1 MRDRL
6 LAQDCLTTLIDLDPN
21 GVWAEVTG
29 AMIDFLPVEE
39 DHGALIRAMSDAAIR
54 IVSLTVT
61 EGGYYTDAGSRLDPD
76 HLDIRLDAAHPD
88 RPATAFGAMVA
99 ALRVRRAAGQGPF
112 TGQCCDKLQNNGAM
126 LRQTVVGLARPS
138 DPELADWIDRK
149 ISISQRDGRL
159 PSARDR
165 PARAGPGLLARHR
178 ESHPG
183 QA

>member
-61 EGGYYTDAGSRLDPD
+61 EGGYYFDAGGRLDP
-76 HLDIRLDAAHPD
+76 AHPD

-99 ALRVRRAAGQGPF
+99 ALRVRRAAGPGPF
-112 TGQCCDKLQNNGAM
+112 TGQCCDNLQNNGAM

-138 DPELADWIDRK
+138 DPDLADWIDRK

-159 PSARDR
+159 HSARDR